1 MTEQL
6 DVVPSLDSK
15 NFIEIWQGVVSLPVL
30 PSFGIGRRGS
40 SDWRHHIHPDQLCS
54 GEIFSTDGLEVP
66 PKGGVLPFQSF
77 RSPDK
82 LPLHG
87 LGAQPLGVS
96 EVGLHLKY
104 RKDKHTYLQ
113 YLGFASLIPEVLAIC
128 LSMVML

>member
-1 MTEQL
+1 M
-6 DVVPSLDSK
+6 
-15 NFIEIWQGVVSLPVL
+15 
-30 PSFGIGRRGS
+30 
-40 SDWRHHIHPDQLCS
+40 
-54 GEIFSTDGLEVP
+54 DGLEVP

-104 RKDKHTYLQ
+104 RKDKHRYHE
-113 YLGFASLIPEVLAIC
+113 SLSFTSRIPEVLGSQEIWSAVC
-128 LSMVML
+128 HTLVVVGAD